1 MVPKLHFPHNCEI
14 LPKKCHVAPF
24 PLDTQTAPLATR
36 SIAHSTRREILYGR
50 RSTISEYIIVGAC
63 HRMGEKCDSTSPVRH
78 VRILW

>member
-36 SIAHSTRREILYGR
+36 GIAHSTQTKILYGR
-50 RSTISEYIIVGAC
+50 RSAISGYFTVSAYR
-63 HRMGEKCDSTSPVRH
+63 RMREEGDSTSPVKH
-78 VRILW
+78 VRIFW